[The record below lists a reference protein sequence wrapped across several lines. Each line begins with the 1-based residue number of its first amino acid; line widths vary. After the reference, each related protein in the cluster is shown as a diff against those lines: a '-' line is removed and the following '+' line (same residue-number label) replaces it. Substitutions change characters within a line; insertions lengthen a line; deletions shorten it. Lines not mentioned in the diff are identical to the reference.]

1 MCIDCNVMLS
11 VVSHETMNYFM
22 QHAIA
27 HAKDDVLASSG
38 VSVTDVS
45 WVMVI
50 TWSKMLPRM
59 YRSRHDSVS
68 RQ

>member
-1 MCIDCNVMLS
+1 MLS
-11 VVSHETMNYFM
+11 DDTMNYFM

-27 HAKDDVLASSG
+27 HAKEDVLTSSG

>member
-1 MCIDCNVMLS
+1 MTNDDTLNDSI
-11 VVSHETMNYFM
+11 
-22 QHAIA
+22 QHVIA

-38 VSVTDVS
+38 VSVTDIS

-59 YRSRHDSVS
+59 YLSKYDSVS
-68 RQ
+68 T